1 MKPHRDVYV
10 LGGAHTTYLGR
21 ARPEFV
27 PPKAPGRNPTL
38 EEHLHGVV
46 RDALESTGVP
56 AEAVERGWVSNFLAE
71 CFTGQGHLG
80 SMLAGAHPAF
90 DGKPFL
96 RVEAA
101 CASGSTAVISAID
114 AMQAGCDIA
123 LVAGVEVETNVRGR
137 DGVEYMARA
146 AHYERS
152 RSFPSQYTFP
162 WMFARRQ
169 KAYKQAWGV
178 DHDVFAR
185 VVHKA
190 YANARRNPL
199 ALHHHTE
206 LDWEHASTVHEHN
219 RTFLEDPELHDH
231 MRILESTEFTD
242 GASAVLLAT
251 EDGLRRLGIDRSRC
265 TRIRSY
271 GWSTRALQAE
281 ADPTR
286 MANIADASAIAYR
299 DAAIGPAD
307 VQVAEVHDC
316 FAVSEL
322 QQIEALGFADL
333 GRAGPELADG
343 AFDVDGRVP
352 VNTGG
357 GLLGFGHPIG
367 ATGVKQVLEIWRQ
380 MQGACGAYQITRRP
394 RFGVTSNLGGDD
406 RTGVVIVHEAC

>member
-1 MKPHRDVYV
+1 MKPQRDVFV
-10 LGGAHTTYLGR
+10 VGGAHTTYLGR

-27 PPKAPGRNPTL
+27 GPKQEGRNPTL
-38 EEHLHGVV
+38 EEHLLGVV
-46 RDALESTGVP
+46 RAALASTGVP
-56 AEAVERGWVSNFLAE
+56 AEVVQRGWVSNFLAE

-80 SMLAGAHPAF
+80 SMLAGADPAF
-90 DGKPFL
+90 EGKPML

-101 CASGSTAVISAID
+101 CASGSAAIVSAVD
-114 AMQAGCDIA
+114 AMQAGVDVA
-123 LVAGVEVETNVRGR
+123 LVAGVEVETNVRGK

-152 RSFPSQYTFP
+152 RAFPSQFTFP

-169 KAYKQAWGV
+169 KAYKQAFGL

-190 YANARRNPL
+190 HRNAAKNPL
-199 ALHHHTE
+199 ALHHHTSM
-206 LDWEHASTVHEHN
+206 DWQHASTVHDHN
-219 RTFLEDPELHDH
+219 RTFLEDPELHEH
-231 MRILESTEFTD
+231 MRILECTEFTD
-242 GASAVLLAT
+242 GASAVVLAT
-251 EDGLRRLGIDRSRC
+251 EDGLRTLGIDRSTC
-265 TRIRSY
+265 TRIAAY
-271 GWSTRALQAE
+271 GWSTRALQND

-286 MANIADASAIAYR
+286 MANIEAAAKVAFADAGRS
-299 DAAIGPAD
+299 PAD

-322 QQIEALGFADL
+322 QQIEALGLADL
-333 GRAGPELADG
+333 GSADRAMQDG

-352 VNTGG
+352 VNSGG

-380 MQGACGAYQITRRP
+380 MQGVCGDYQMSRRP
-394 RFGVTSNLGGDD
+394 RIGVTSNLGGDD
-406 RTGVVIVHEAC
+406 RTGIVMVHEAG